1 MGLDFWGHGTGGGN
15 TCKYVTGAALCANGV
30 INVSVN
36 WGGFGGYSIDG
47 NVVGIIVEQSPD
59 TKNPKVRTRVRVKT
73 YGVVGGSTIFF
84 ETVEYTNPAG
94 FVASSQNW
102 SFDESRAGIIAYIN
116 VDIGSDFQYT
126 YASGNYSDTVWVH
139 SQFNNTLNTRLIMTK
154 VSF

>member
-1 MGLDFWGHGTGGGN
+1 MLRGAYIYDQSDINAAGEAPNGSIQPMGLDFWGHGTGGGN

-73 YGVVGGSTIFF
+73 YGVVGGSTIF
-84 ETVEYTNPAG
+84 
-94 FVASSQNW
+94 
-102 SFDESRAGIIAYIN
+102 
-116 VDIGSDFQYT
+116 
-126 YASGNYSDTVWVH
+126 
-139 SQFNNTLNTRLIMTK
+139 L
-154 VSF
+154 